1 MLAAVTGL
9 VDERAD
15 NMDAEPADAALFC
28 ASLQIRPAESERIER
43 HPIVDEAY
51 PQTASPPPER
61 NGDGSSRRMRPTT
74 MRYGVGEELIEND
87 QKPRPLAIRQAALLR
102 ELDCKGLKPSELR
115 GIGT

>member
-1 MLAAVTGL
+1 
-9 VDERAD
+9 
-15 NMDAEPADAALFC
+15 
-28 ASLQIRPAESERIER
+28 
-43 HPIVDEAY
+43 
-51 PQTASPPPER
+51 
-61 NGDGSSRRMRPTT
+61 